1 MMDADMTPRATAQSD
16 AIERRVRAATA
27 VRSDPAAAR
36 SLLADPL
43 PKVRAA
49 AISALVRL
57 GAARESEVDQA
68 ISDPDPLVRRRVCE
82 LANRLPHTDFSPL
95 LDDPADSVVE
105 AAAYALGETGATG
118 TTDRLARVAREHPD
132 ALCREAAVAA
142 LGAIGAPSG
151 KAAIL
156 SALDDVPA
164 VRRRAI
170 VALAAFDGPDV
181 DTALRTHLSDRD
193 WQTRQAAAAI
203 LGVSENEPR

>member
-1 MMDADMTPRATAQSD
+1 MNADSTSRLPTEKD
-16 AIERRVRAATA
+16 VIERRLGAAGA
-27 VRSDPAAAR
+27 AFLGDPDSAR
-36 SLLADPL
+36 VALADPDA
-43 PKVRAA
+43 KVRAA

-57 GAARESEVDQA
+57 GAAMQSQVDQA
-68 ISDPDPLVRRRVCE
+68 ITDPDPLVRRRVCE
-82 LANRLPHTDFSPL
+82 LANRLPDTDFSPL

-105 AAAYALGETGATG
+105 AAVYALGETGATQ
-118 TTDRLARVAREHPD
+118 TTDRLDHVAREHPD
-132 ALCREAAVAA
+132 PLCREAAVAA

-170 VALAAFDGPDV
+170 VALAAFDGADV
-181 DTALRTHLSDRD
+181 ETALRTHLSDRD
-193 WQTRQAAAAI
+193 WQTRQAAAEI